1 MNDDKKIILHSVT
14 NEEQNSFVGLRIR
27 NGEIHFH
34 YPESY
39 HLAKQEDRK
48 AFRHDVVNIIRTI
61 SLAKSKANISFNN
74 DNGVAQND
82 QFAIMS
88 YLWIIRDYL
97 SNGYYRNSE
106 KIYRTNGK
114 GKVNWKKT

>member
-39 HLAKQEDRK
+39 QLAQKEDKK

-61 SLAKSKANISFNN
+61 SLAKSKSTININN
-74 DNGVAQND
+74 DNGIAHND

-88 YLWIIRDYL
+88 YLWIIRY
-97 SNGYYRNSE
+97 
-106 KIYRTNGK
+106 
-114 GKVNWKKT
+114 VNNRKHLHLQRILNLFVQQFHQ